1 MTPYLNLDPG
11 PDRASKERIMVHE
24 FEFRCR
30 GKLSPG
36 KLTFKRDVCPVLSCS
51 GRCILQCTRVEFHT
65 FALMQKNVAVSS

>member
-24 FEFRCR
+24 FGFRCR

-36 KLTFKRDVCPVLSCS
+36 KLTFKRDVCPALSCS
-51 GRCILQCTRVEFHT
+51 GRFTIQYTRVEFHT